1 MEGRGIEVH
10 SGPIRSTVSLDLSSF
25 LCFWY
30 VPVFMCVHIDH
41 NTHVENVEIRGQGY
55 CLSSP
60 STSWDRLLC
69 FAAVYTGQAGLLG
82 ILLCLPYFMMGAWGF
97 ENMLLHLAL
106 HALWSVWASSIKGAC
121 LVYLSLSPECF
132 CILQNWRIQTQ
143 VLTLAWQLFYPWAIS
158 TAHQGSFLSVSMW
171 TSGKETW

>member
-10 SGPIRSTVSLDLSSF
+10 SGPIQSTVSLDLSSF

-30 VPVFMCVHIDH
+30 VSVFKCVHIDH
-41 NTHVENVEIRGQGY
+41 NTQVENVEIRGQGY

-60 STSWDRLLC
+60 STLWDRLLC
-69 FAAVYTGQAGLLG
+69 FAAVYTRQAGLLS
-82 ILLCLPYFMMGAWGF
+82 ILLCLPYFMMGAWGLHS
-97 ENMLLHLAL
+97 MLLHLAL

-132 CILQNWRIQTQ
+132 ASCKTEGFKTH

-171 TSGKETW
+171 ISGKET